1 MSIMDFINDLKKKN
15 ITLYHNK
22 GKIKIIGPQEL
33 LTADLKQ
40 QIKRYKE
47 DIIAAL
53 EACETDIER
62 SFPKAAPV

>member
-33 LTADLKQ
+33 LTANLKQ
-40 QIKRYKE
+40 QIKRHKE
-47 DIIAAL
+47 DIIA
-53 EACETDIER
+53 
-62 SFPKAAPV
+62 